1 MNISSGL
8 PSGSTTADYNRL
20 VSTKVEFIKVNEL
33 PTSYMKP
40 YPYIYILLDGSKA
53 VGMYEYN
60 ENSKS
65 WIRYGA
71 DIVDN
76 LTSTATNK
84 PLSAAQGKVLNDNIT
99 NINNESLGVGNVTIS
114 ADGNTFTQT
123 FSDGRVTTLTK
134 TDTGFREIRKDAS
147 GNVISDIT
155 TTVSDNGTIT
165 STKTS

>member
-65 WIRYGA
+65 WLRYSSESG
-71 DIVDN
+71 I
-76 LTSTATNK
+76 K
-84 PLSAAQGKVLNDNIT
+84 PITQVEYDSLSDEEKN
-99 NINNESLGVGNVTIS
+99 
-114 ADGNTFTQT
+114 
-123 FSDGRVTTLTK
+123 
-134 TDTGFREIRKDAS
+134 
-147 GNVISDIT
+147 
-155 TTVSDNGTIT
+155 NGTF
-165 STKTS
+165 